1 MAIIFDGKEYAEKK
15 KLLLQNQADKARE
28 MGVIPH
34 LATIVVGDN
43 PASILYTNLKKK
55 FIESLGCQVDIYNL
69 PENINLK
76 DIELLIKTLNEDETV
91 HGIMVQLPLPNS
103 IVNLKS
109 SILNL
114 ISKDKDIDGL
124 RDDSNFLHPT
134 SKAVME
140 VLAMAIYETKIDVM
154 TVCVVGASGMVGK
167 PLVKEFKKL
176 GYMVLEADKDTE
188 NLKSLTLQ
196 ADAVVSATGSMNLI
210 SSDMVNDET
219 IIIDVGSPYADVQKE
234 IVEKASFITPVPN
247 GVGPVTITCLAENLI
262 LAASSTMISLA
273 QRAITNID
281 VNSQES

>member
-1 MAIIFDGKEYAEKK
+1 MSTIFDGKSYAEKK
-15 KLLLQNQADKARE
+15 KYILQSGSDRARE
-28 MGVIPH
+28 SGVIPH
-34 LATIVVGDN
+34 LATIVIGDN

-69 PENINLK
+69 LENTNIK

-91 HGIMVQLPLPNS
+91 HGIMVQLPLPEAISN
-103 IVNLKS
+103 KATS
-109 SILNL
+109 SAVKFKILNL
-114 ISKDKDIDGL
+114 IAKNKDIDGL
-124 RDDSNFLHPT
+124 RDDSDYLHPT

-154 TVCVVGASGMVGK
+154 TVCVVGSGGMVGK

-176 GYMVLEADKDTE
+176 GYIVLEADKDTD

-196 ADAVVSATGSMNLI
+196 ADAVISATGSMNLI
-210 SSDMVNDET
+210 SPDMVNDET
-219 IIIDVGSPYADVQKE
+219 IVIDVGSPYGDVQKE
-234 IVEKASFITPVPN
+234 IVEKASFYTPVPG

-262 LAASSTMISLA
+262 LAATST
-273 QRAITNID
+273 ITSTED

>member
-1 MAIIFDGKEYAEKK
+1 MSTIFDGKSYAEKK
-15 KLLLQNQADKARE
+15 KYILQSGSDRARE
-28 MGVIPH
+28 SGVIPH
-34 LATIVVGDN
+34 LATIVIGDN

-69 PENINLK
+69 LENTNIK

-91 HGIMVQLPLPNS
+91 HGIMVQFPLPEELS
-103 IVNLKS
+103 NLKEKIVS
-109 SILNL
+109 L
-114 ISKDKDIDGL
+114 IDATKDVDGL
-124 RDDSNFLHPT
+124 REISKFLHPT

-154 TVCVVGASGMVGK
+154 TVCVVGSGGMVGK

-176 GYMVLEADKDTE
+176 GYIVLEADKDTE

-196 ADAVVSATGSMNLI
+196 ADAVISATGSMNLI

-219 IIIDVGSPYADVQKE
+219 IVIDVGSPYGDVQKE
-234 IVEKASFITPVPN
+234 IVEKASFYTPVPG

-262 LAASSTMISLA
+262 LAATST
-273 QRAITNID
+273 ITSTED
-281 VNSQES
+281 VNPQES